1 MSTILTQPSTRGPD
15 SPSPGVAA
23 ACELMETDWSPWH
36 IVLYG
41 LEWADYERLLTA
53 REAAGRKRLRITYD
67 RGTAEIMTPGVV
79 PQPDD
84 RTVSQP
90 ERSPAMSV
98 GNRHERWKK
107 LIARLLE
114 AAAMGFRLPLVA
126 CGNVT
131 MARGDLDRGL
141 EPDECYYI
149 QNASR
154 VSSVREL
161 DFRTDPVPDLAIEI
175 EVSRTVLDRLDL
187 YAALGVGEIWCYD
200 GNRVR
205 FLVLDAGNYVEVE
218 TGRNLPLLTAAQLGA
233 ILARAGTIDDTA
245 LCLEFME
252 WARNAAPST

>member
-1 MSTILTQPSTRGPD
+1 
-15 SPSPGVAA
+15 
-23 ACELMETDWSPWH
+23 METDWSPWH

-41 LEWADYERLLTA
+41 LEWADYERLLAA
-53 REAAGRKRLRITYD
+53 RETAGRKRLRITYD
-67 RGTAEIMTPGVV
+67 RGTAEIMTPGVI

-84 RTVSQP
+84 RSFP
-90 ERSPAMSV
+90 EQEGAPVMSV

-131 MARGDLDRGL
+131 MTRADLDRGL

-149 QNASR
+149 RNAR
-154 VSSVREL
+154 QVSPIREL

-187 YAALGVGEIWCYD
+187 YAALGVAEIWCYD

-205 FLVLDAGNYVEVE
+205 FLVLDASNYVEV
-218 TGRNLPLLTAAQLGA
+218 GASRNLPLLSAARLSEF
-233 ILARAGTIDDTA
+233 LARTGTIDDTA